1 MKIITDTSTLYSP
14 KEGEDKGFIVLPL
27 SVTINNKTYKEYV
40 DIESEEFLELVKEGA
55 TPTSS
60 QPSIGQTL
68 EVFEQE
74 EDELLVITM
83 ADGLSGTY
91 QSTVG
96 AKETLDDNKRIHII
110 NSMTLCGPHRYLVGK
125 ALQLKEE
132 GMSIDAIMQE
142 IHKRIATTK
151 SFLIPQDFLFLKR
164 GGRLTPL
171 AAAVGGMLKVVPV
184 MMQTEDGKKLEK
196 FALKRTMK
204 SAVSE
209 VIKSFLS
216 IGVDESYRIYVSHAG
231 VLKQAQEV
239 VKQIQKK
246 FENIQIE
253 ILDLSPA
260 FITQG
265 GPGCIAIQTIKM

>member
-1 MKIITDTSTLYSP
+1 MVY
-14 KEGEDKGFIVLPL
+14 
-27 SVTINNKTYKEYV
+27 
-40 DIESEEFLELVKEGA
+40 LEH
-55 TPTSS
+55 
-60 QPSIGQTL
+60 I
-68 EVFEQE
+68 
-74 EDELLVITM
+74 
-83 ADGLSGTY
+83 
-91 QSTVG
+91 
-96 AKETLDDNKRIHII
+96 KRIHII

-151 SFLIPQDFLFLKR
+151 SFLIPQDFSFLKR

>member
-151 SFLIPQDFLFLKR
+151 SFLIPQDFSFLKR

-253 ILDLSPA
+253 ILDLSPDRKS
-260 FITQG
+260 TRLNSSH
-265 GPGCIAIQTIKM
+265 P